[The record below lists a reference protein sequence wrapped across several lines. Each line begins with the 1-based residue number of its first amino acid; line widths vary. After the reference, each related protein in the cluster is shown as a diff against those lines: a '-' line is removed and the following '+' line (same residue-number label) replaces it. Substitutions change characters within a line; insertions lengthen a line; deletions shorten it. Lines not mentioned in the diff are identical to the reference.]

1 MSRQTAKEV
10 VILICTCCAVA
21 YPFYA
26 WTTGTGLYRWF
37 VEFELTLQGNGP
49 YAVYSMLVIIPVFVV
64 TWGIFLAAYG
74 ATEWVISRLRLPP
87 ATMSEAP
94 AAGNRTGQADVQRVQ
109 KIIVVFFLV
118 SGVVS
123 MVIAVRIAVVWYR
136 KSNEVVTYEPLN
148 LADGIPPRTTHV
160 KLTGVAVP
168 SLEMRYNDFVRSSH
182 WEAYIPV
189 LPPHWRQGDP
199 VVYFLH
205 PMHSDY
211 LQHSGPV
218 TIGQPGVLIRD
229 GLPVPAAFLF
239 KKHGIKLGTPPI
251 VLETD
256 READLDPLLETAFWY
271 AVFGLL
277 VFGIFGSLTVSRL
290 RERSRSR
297 LAS

>member
-1 MSRQTAKEV
+1 MSRKTAREV
-10 VILICTCCAVA
+10 VILISTCCAVA
-21 YPFYA
+21 YPFYS
-26 WTTGTGLYRWF
+26 WITGTGLFRWF
-37 VEFELTLQGNGP
+37 VELELTLQGNGP
-49 YAVYSMLVIIPVFVV
+49 YEVDTSWLMIPVFVV
-64 TWGIFLAAYG
+64 TWGIFLAAYRAIG
-74 ATEWVISRLRLPP
+74 WLMSQPALSP

-94 AAGNRTGQADVQRVQ
+94 AADNRTGQADVKRVQ
-109 KIIVVFFLV
+109 KIAVVFFLV

-123 MVIAVRIAVVWYR
+123 MVVAARIAWVCYR
-136 KSNEVVTYEPLN
+136 KSNEAVTYEPLN

-160 KLTGVAVP
+160 KLTGLAVP
-168 SLEMRYNDFVRSSH
+168 SLEMRYNEFNRSSH

-229 GLPVPAAFLF
+229 GLPGPAAFLF

-256 READLDPLLETAFWY
+256 READLCTLFLKPR
-271 AVFGLL
+271 FGAPCL
-277 VFGIFGSLTVSRL
+277 GS
-290 RERSRSR
+290 
-297 LAS
+297 